1 MNITPSLSKISKEEM
16 YNLLRA
22 RHRKT
27 YDEIKQEGRG
37 QNFLIFRE
45 SIDVIQLYDR
55 WLENIKNDNEW
66 GKKAFEK
73 MDFNS
78 RENFL
83 KAVCSLQYTSEL
95 LPEWHGLEILTFRKF
110 VQYLMES
117 EVQGRWDNQ
126 TNVVMW
132 FNQFFKQNKFCLNN
146 SQDFNSIPHEYLAQ
160 VYFEISENLKPK
172 IKNDETV
179 KETFALSDEE
189 ENYFQYFKNTLDRF
203 GQVYIMCL
211 DIKLYAPS
219 DDCSDSY
226 TSLFKVLKD
235 KIDAVHQLIA
245 QIENLQSY
253 LLKLEPMQEAGLN
266 LHCILMFNCKHS
278 NFSEDGIIAQLDK
291 KIKNEAGLS
300 AESYTLKNWN
310 NHLRNYHHNNA
321 VGLIKKG
328 KDNEQPLY
336 YYCWYWVYSYFFSV
350 DQVIRLNIDGY
361 DSNDDIFKAL
371 SNQSLI
377 PQGALRQK
385 DTKRQI
391 TFDELWASS
400 KRNKSYDCQHLP
412 HIAQNYL
419 DKVALM
425 DLPSILLPVSHKDKI
440 PRSSLLYLIELFCE
454 TLKTVP
460 AKLFNIVITPATS
473 DKNRSP
479 KFYSDSLTRLGRI
492 WFSLFKH
499 LKSVDYPFS
508 QIEMLG
514 FESKNVIDF
523 SNFIASKEGELLSLN
538 DQPISSETIQ
548 KYEEILR
555 SFKASLNVNTYNRQ
569 LKELDK
575 SFEKLSEYGDYLL
588 EKDVLV
594 YRLHLKFGC
603 LHGGSLSK
611 KEQSAIL
618 TEFLRVGRSTQPLR
632 WLRGYILRWD
642 EKGFEVGQDKTLYAD
657 LTLIFNYD
665 SELQSIDIYQ
675 SLNSFLKKFIDQRNE
690 KYRNSED
697 SSHSGSL
704 AFIKAEFAYLLEHH
718 AIWDGVIELSSR
730 PLKIETT
737 DKVTRGAFKEKY
749 LPYICYKS
757 LFHPIQGWVLK
768 EKRLTP
774 GHKPKS
780 KHVLV
785 KKNDDEQS

>member
-1 MNITPSLSKISKEEM
+1 MNITPTLSKISKEEM
-16 YNLLRA
+16 YDLLRV
-22 RHRKT
+22 RYRKT
-27 YDEIKQEGRG
+27 YDEAKQEGVN
-37 QNFLIFRE
+37 QNIFIFRE
-45 SIDVIQLYDR
+45 SIDVIQFYDR
-55 WLENIKNDNEW
+55 WLLNIKNDEVLS
-66 GKKAFEK
+66 KIIFEK
-73 MDFNS
+73 MDFS
-78 RENFL
+78 RKKQFL
-83 KAVCSLQYTSEL
+83 KNVGSLQYASGL
-95 LPEWHGLEILTFRKF
+95 LPEWHGLEIPTFRKF
-110 VQYLMES
+110 VQSLGES
-117 EVQGRWDNQ
+117 EVQGRWDKQ
-126 TNVVMW
+126 KNVVMN
-132 FNQFFKQNKFCLNN
+132 FNQIFQKKKFCMN
-146 SQDFNSIPHEYLAQ
+146 SPQDLSSISREHLAQ
-160 VYFEISENLKPK
+160 VYFEVSEYLKPK
-172 IKNDETV
+172 MKTDGTV

-189 ENYFQYFKNTLDRF
+189 ENYFQYFKDTLDRN
-203 GQVYIMCL
+203 GQVYVMCL
-211 DIKLYAPS
+211 DINLYAPS
-219 DDCSDSY
+219 DDFSDSY
-226 TSLFKVLKD
+226 TSLFKVLKG
-235 KIDAVHQLIA
+235 KIDAIRQLIA
-245 QIENLQSY
+245 QTGNLQSY

-291 KIKNEAGLS
+291 KMKQEAGLS
-300 AESYTLKNWN
+300 AESYDLKNWN
-310 NHLRNYHHNNA
+310 KHLRDYHHSNA

-328 KDNEQPLY
+328 KGNELSL

-350 DQVIRLNIDGY
+350 DQVISLNIDGY
-361 DSNDDIFKAL
+361 DANGYIFKAL
-371 SNQSLI
+371 SNKSLM
-377 PQGALRQK
+377 PQGALLKK
-385 DTKRQI
+385 DITKQI
-391 TFDELWASS
+391 TFDELLALS

-412 HIAQNYL
+412 QIAQNYL

-425 DLPSILLPVSHKDKI
+425 DLPCVLFPVVSHKDKI
-440 PRSSLLYLIELFCE
+440 PRSSLLYLIEFFCE

-479 KFYSDSLTRLGRI
+479 KFYNDSLTRLGRI
-492 WFSLFKH
+492 WFGLFKH
-499 LKSVDYPFS
+499 LKSVNYPFA

-514 FESKNVIDF
+514 FESQNVIDF
-523 SNFIASKEGELLSLN
+523 SRFFFDHKQELLNLN

-555 SFKASLNVNTYNRQ
+555 SFKASLNVSIYNKQ

-575 SFEKLSEYGDYLL
+575 SFEKLSKYGDYLL
-588 EKDVLV
+588 EQDVLV
-594 YRLHLKFGC
+594 HRLHLKFDR
-603 LHGGSLSK
+603 LHGGNFSK

-675 SLNSFLKKFIDQRNE
+675 SLDSFLKRFIDQRNE
-690 KYRNSED
+690 KYRNSENL
-697 SSHSGSL
+697 SHSGSL
-704 AFIKAEFAYLLEHH
+704 AFIKAEFTYLLEHH
-718 AIWDGVIELSSR
+718 AILDGVIELSSR

-737 DKVTRGAFKEKY
+737 DKVTREAFKDKY

-757 LFHPIQGWVLK
+757 LFHPIQGWVPK

-774 GHKPKS
+774 GQKPKS

-785 KKNDDEQS
+785 KKNDDE

>member
-16 YNLLRA
+16 YDLLRA
-22 RHRKT
+22 RYRKT
-27 YDEIKQEGRG
+27 YDEAKQEGG
-37 QNFLIFRE
+37 DQNIFIFRE

-55 WLENIKNDNEW
+55 WLLNIKNDEVLS
-66 GKKAFEK
+66 KRTFEK
-73 MDFNS
+73 MDFS
-78 RENFL
+78 RKEQFL
-83 KAVCSLQYTSEL
+83 KDVSSLQYTSGI
-95 LPEWHGLEILTFRKF
+95 LPEWQGLEIGASRKF
-110 VQYLMES
+110 VQYLMEP
-117 EVQGRWDNQ
+117 EVQGRLDQ
-126 TNVVMW
+126 KTNVVMR
-132 FNQFFKQNKFCLNN
+132 FKEIFQLNKFCMNN
-146 SQDFNSIPHEYLAQ
+146 SQDFSSIPREHLAQ
-160 VYFEISENLKPK
+160 LYFEISENLKPK
-172 IKNDETV
+172 IKTDETV

-189 ENYFQYFKNTLDRF
+189 ENYFQYFKDTLDRN
-203 GQVYIMCL
+203 GQVYIMSL

-235 KIDAVHQLIA
+235 KIDAVRKLIA

-266 LHCILMFNCKHS
+266 LHCVLMFNCKHS

-291 KIKNEAGLS
+291 KIKSEAGLS

-310 NHLRNYHHNNA
+310 NHLRNYYHNNA

-328 KDNEQPLY
+328 KGNERSL

-371 SNQSLI
+371 SNQSLM
-377 PQGALRQK
+377 PQGALLQK
-385 DTKRQI
+385 DTKKQI
-391 TFDELWASS
+391 TFDELWVFF
-400 KRNKSYDCQHLP
+400 KRNKGYDCQHLP
-412 HIAQNYL
+412 QIAQNYL

-425 DLPSILLPVSHKDKI
+425 DLPCVLLPVSHKDKI
-440 PRSSLLYLIELFCE
+440 PLSSLLYLIELFCE

-473 DKNRSP
+473 NKNRFP

-492 WFSLFKH
+492 WFGLFKH
-499 LKSVDYPFS
+499 LKSVDYPFF
-508 QIEMLG
+508 QIG
-514 FESKNVIDF
+514 TSDFESQNRTDF
-523 SNFIASKEGELLSLN
+523 SSFFFDHKQELLSLN
-538 DQPISSETIQ
+538 DQPISAETIQ
-548 KYEEILR
+548 KYGEILK
-555 SFKASLNVNTYNRQ
+555 SFKESLHVNTYNKQ

-575 SFEKLSEYGDYLL
+575 SFAKLSEYSDYLL

-594 YRLHLKFGC
+594 HRLHFKFGR
-603 LHGGSLSK
+603 LHGGNFSK
-611 KEQSAIL
+611 KKQSAIV

-632 WLRGYILRWD
+632 WLRGYVLRWD
-642 EKGFEVGQDKTLYAD
+642 EKVFEVGKEKALYAD

-665 SELQSIDIYQ
+665 SKLQSVDIYE
-675 SLNSFLKKFIDQRNE
+675 SLNSFLKNFINLRNE

-704 AFIKAEFAYLLEHH
+704 AFIKSEFHSLIEHK
-718 AIWDGVIELSSR
+718 AILDGIIELSSSS
-730 PLKIETT
+730 LKIETT
-737 DKVTRGAFKEKY
+737 DKVINVAFKEKY

-757 LFHPIQGWVLK
+757 LFSPIQGWVPK

-774 GHKPKS
+774 GQKPK
-780 KHVLV
+780 
-785 KKNDDEQS
+785 EQQELS

>member
-1 MNITPSLSKISKEEM
+1 MNITPTLSKISKEEM
-16 YNLLRA
+16 YDLLRV
-22 RHRKT
+22 RYRKT
-27 YDEIKQEGRG
+27 YDEAKQEGVN
-37 QNFLIFRE
+37 QNIFIFRE
-45 SIDVIQLYDR
+45 SIDVIQFYDR
-55 WLENIKNDNEW
+55 WLLNIKNDEVLS
-66 GKKAFEK
+66 KRRFEK
-73 MDFNS
+73 MDFS
-78 RENFL
+78 RKKQFL
-83 KAVCSLQYTSEL
+83 KNVGSLQYASGL
-95 LPEWHGLEILTFRKF
+95 LPEWHGLEIPTFRKF
-110 VQYLMES
+110 VQSLGES
-117 EVQGRWDNQ
+117 EVQGRWDKQ
-126 TNVVMW
+126 KNVVMN
-132 FNQFFKQNKFCLNN
+132 FNQIFQKKKFCMN
-146 SQDFNSIPHEYLAQ
+146 SPQDLSSISREHLAQ
-160 VYFEISENLKPK
+160 VYFEVSEYLKPK
-172 IKNDETV
+172 MKTDGTV

-189 ENYFQYFKNTLDRF
+189 ENYFQYFKDILDRN
-203 GQVYIMCL
+203 GQVYVMCL
-211 DIKLYAPS
+211 DINLYVPS

-226 TSLFKVLKD
+226 MGLFKVLKG
-235 KIDAVHQLIA
+235 KIDVIRQLIA
-245 QIENLQSY
+245 LTGNLQSY

-291 KIKNEAGLS
+291 KMKQEAGLS
-300 AESYTLKNWN
+300 AESYDLKNWN
-310 NHLRNYHHNNA
+310 KHLRDYHHSNA

-328 KDNEQPLY
+328 KGNELSL

-350 DQVIRLNIDGY
+350 DQVISLNIDGY
-361 DSNDDIFKAL
+361 DPNGYIFKAL
-371 SNQSLI
+371 SNQSLM
-377 PQGALRQK
+377 PQGELLQK
-385 DTKRQI
+385 DITKQI
-391 TFDELWASS
+391 TFDELLTLS

-412 HIAQNYL
+412 QIAQNYL

-425 DLPSILLPVSHKDKI
+425 DLPCVLFPVSHKDKI
-440 PRSSLLYLIELFCE
+440 PRSSLLYLMELFCE

-460 AKLFNIVITPATS
+460 AKLFNTVITPATS

-479 KFYSDSLTRLGRI
+479 KFYNDSLTRLGRI
-492 WFSLFKH
+492 WFGLFKH
-499 LKSVDYPFS
+499 LKSVNYPFA

-514 FESKNVIDF
+514 FESQNVIDF
-523 SNFIASKEGELLSLN
+523 SRFFFDRKQELLNLN

-555 SFKASLNVNTYNRQ
+555 SFKASLNVSIYNKQ

-575 SFEKLSEYGDYLL
+575 SFEKLSKYGDYLL
-588 EKDVLV
+588 EQDVLV
-594 YRLHLKFGC
+594 HRLHLKFDRM
-603 LHGGSLSK
+603 HGGNFSK

-675 SLNSFLKKFIDQRNE
+675 ILDSFLKRFIDQRNE
-690 KYRNSED
+690 KYRNSENL
-697 SSHSGSL
+697 SHSGSL

-718 AIWDGVIELSSR
+718 AILDGVIELSSR

-737 DKVTRGAFKEKY
+737 DKVTREAFKDKY

-757 LFHPIQGWVLK
+757 LFHPIQGWVPK

-774 GHKPKS
+774 GQKPKS

-785 KKNDDEQS
+785 KKNDDE

>member
-1 MNITPSLSKISKEEM
+1 MNINTTLSKISKEEM
-16 YNLLRA
+16 YDLLRA
-22 RHRKT
+22 RYRKT
-27 YDEIKQEGRG
+27 YDEAMQEGVD
-37 QNFLIFRE
+37 QNILIFRE
-45 SIDVIQLYDR
+45 SIDVIQHYDW
-55 WLENIKNDNEW
+55 WLLNIKNDEVW
-66 GKKAFEK
+66 KKKALEK

-78 RENFL
+78 RNNFL
-83 KAVCSLQYTSEL
+83 KNVGSLQYASGL
-95 LPEWHGLEILTFRKF
+95 LPEWHGLEIPVFRKF
-110 VQYLMES
+110 VQYLMEP
-117 EVQGRWDNQ
+117 EVQGRWDKQ
-126 TNVVMW
+126 TNVVMR
-132 FNQFFKQNKFCLNN
+132 FNEIFQLNKFCVNN
-146 SQDFNSIPHEYLAQ
+146 SQDFSFIPREHLAQ
-160 VYFEISENLKPK
+160 VYFEISEYLKPK
-172 IKNDETV
+172 IKTDETV

-189 ENYFQYFKNTLDRF
+189 ESYFQYFNDTLDRN

-211 DIKLYAPS
+211 DINLYAPS
-219 DDCSDSY
+219 RDCLDSY

-235 KIDAVHQLIA
+235 KIDAIHQLID
-245 QIENLQSY
+245 QTENVQSY
-253 LLKLEPMQEAGLN
+253 LVKLEPMQKPGLN

-310 NHLRNYHHNNA
+310 NHLRTYHHNNA

-328 KDNEQPLY
+328 KANEHSLH
-336 YYCWYWVYSYFFSV
+336 YCWYWVYSYFFSV

-371 SNQSLI
+371 SNKSFM
-377 PQGALRQK
+377 PQGALLQK
-385 DTKRQI
+385 NITKQI
-391 TFDELWASS
+391 TFDELLALS

-412 HIAQNYL
+412 QIAQNYL

-425 DLPSILLPVSHKDKI
+425 DLPSVLLPVSHKEKI

-492 WFSLFKH
+492 WFGLFNH
-499 LKSVDYPFS
+499 LKSEDYPFV

-523 SNFIASKEGELLSLN
+523 SNFISSKEGELLSLN
-538 DQPISSETIQ
+538 DQPISPDTIQ

-555 SFKASLNVNTYNRQ
+555 SFKAILHVNTYNRQ

-575 SFEKLSEYGDYLL
+575 SFETLSEYADYLL
-588 EKDVLV
+588 ERDVLV
-594 YRLHLKFGC
+594 YRLHLKFGR
-603 LHGGSLSK
+603 LHGGHFSK
-611 KEQSAIL
+611 KEQSAIV

-642 EKGFEVGQDKTLYAD
+642 EKVFEIGKEKALYAD
-657 LTLIFNYD
+657 LTLILNYD
-665 SELQSIDIYQ
+665 SKLQSVDIYA
-675 SLNSFLKKFIDQRNE
+675 SLYSFLEKFINLRNE
-690 KYRNSED
+690 KYLNSED

-704 AFIKAEFAYLLEHH
+704 AFIKSEFHSLIEHK
-718 AIWDGVIELSSR
+718 AILDGIIELSSSS
-730 PLKIETT
+730 LKIETT
-737 DKVTRGAFKEKY
+737 DKMIRAAFKEKY
-749 LPYICYKS
+749 LPHICYKS
-757 LFHPIQGWVLK
+757 LFHPIQGWIRN

-774 GHKPKS
+774 GQKPKAQQELS
-780 KHVLV
+780 
-785 KKNDDEQS
+785 